1 MLVGS
6 GFPNPVHITPID
18 LGTRKMDSFWVD
30 VVVPIYCLSGD
41 LVCCDQAV
49 IFFFL
54 RVESFPDLDSGNWHV
69 YALQFFL
76 ICLHF
81 PDELFLNVMLSP

>member
-1 MLVGS
+1 MENKLEGGTNNETEDGS

-30 VVVPIYCLSGD
+30 VVVPIYCFSGD

-54 RVESFPDLDSGNWHV
+54 SLISFM
-69 YALQFFL
+69 Q
-76 ICLHF
+76 
-81 PDELFLNVMLSP
+81 